1 MMMMTMK
8 TTMTMI
14 TMNTLRRR
22 TQFALALA
30 LMTAVCIAAMP
41 IAAHAQ
47 GESADRSYPARVME
61 KELAVRSGA
70 GTNYY
75 SFGTLKEGDIVTVVG
90 ELYGFARLATKGRA
104 FAKFH
109 GIVPADNV
117 QVAADGKTAST
128 LGRTVISAPNLD
140 REGLPSQSW
149 QRLVRLDVGQKL
161 NVIGKFDEAGK
172 AFYRVALP
180 DDADGWVPMRALRRA
195 TDEEVKA
202 YNAKPAEPAKPADT
216 RPTPPA
222 NTDANNTGTTTTPL
236 RKPEETTPAN
246 TNANENT
253 SGAGA
258 ANATNPPANTGNT
271 GANTSTTMPPANTT
285 GAANENAGADN
296 STVTPPPT
304 DTNTGASTTTDQ
316 NATTTTT
323 TTPPDAPAKPAS
335 VERFE
340 SLEKSYEE
348 LLKEP
353 VRTAEIS
360 SLLTEYRTLAADESA
375 DDRVRAMAEARVAM
389 LDVRQDLQ
397 TRLREI
403 DKLRT
408 RANLSLEET
417 AAARL
422 ALDRS
427 GDYDAVGRLTAST
440 VYTGASLPRL
450 LRIVDPATGRTVA
463 YIEPDDR
470 FDYAGMIGQIVGVA
484 GEKRYDPGLR
494 LTLVSPRN
502 VEMLTASSTGAG
514 GN

>member
-1 MMMMTMK
+1 MKMMTTITNC
-8 TTMTMI
+8 TTRWQGTF
-14 TMNTLRRR
+14 L
-22 TQFALALA
+22 FALAL
-30 LMTAVCIAAMP
+30 LSAVCIAAMP
-41 IAAHAQ
+41 STAVAQNDAAAK
-47 GESADRSYPARVME
+47 EYPARVME
-61 KELAVRSGA
+61 KDLAVRSGA

-75 SFGTLKEGDIVTVVG
+75 SFGKLAEGDIVTVVG

-104 FAKFH
+104 FTKFH
-109 GIVPADNV
+109 GLVPAANV
-117 QVAADGKTAST
+117 QVAADGKTATT

-161 NVIGKFDEAGK
+161 NIIGQLNEAGTMY
-172 AFYRVALP
+172 YRVALP

-195 TDEEVKA
+195 TEEEVKA

-216 RPTPPA
+216 RPTQPA
-222 NTDANNTGTTTTPL
+222 NTGGDNATGNNSTTPL

-246 TNANENT
+246 TGANQNT
-253 SGAGA
+253 GAGA
-258 ANATNPPANTGNT
+258 TNTTNPPANTGNT
-271 GANTSTTMPPANTT
+271 G
-285 GAANENAGADN
+285 ENN
-296 STVTPPPT
+296 
-304 DTNTGASTTTDQ
+304 
-316 NATTTTT
+316 TTT
-323 TTPPDAPAKPAS
+323 TTPPASTGGTTNENTGSDTSTVTPPTGETDPGTADPNATSTTTTPPAAPAKPAS

-340 SLEKSYEE
+340 SLEKSYEA
-348 LLKEP
+348 LLEEP
-353 VRTAEIS
+353 VRTAEIA
-360 SLLTEYRTLAADESA
+360 SLLTEYRNLGADESA
-375 DDRVRAMAEARVAM
+375 DERVRAMAEARVAM
-389 LDVRQDLQ
+389 LEVRQDLQ

-408 RANLSLEET
+408 RADLTREET

-470 FDYAGMIGQIVGVA
+470 FDYAGMIGQIVGVS
-484 GEKRYDPGLR
+484 GEKRYDAGLR

-502 VEMLTASSTGAG
+502 VEMLTASSSTTTSTTTGAG